1 MKGSTVA
8 KRSVT
13 TEVQI
18 AALSAAIELVARP
31 EYSRDWLKEEFAD
44 EKINSV
50 RVTGD
55 ILDAVE
61 VTMVNRLERIAKIL
75 QAELDELLDAD
86 EDDSDA

>member
-1 MKGSTVA
+1 MA

-61 VTMVNRLERIAKIL
+61 VTMVNKLEQIAKNL
-75 QAELDELLDAD
+75 QAELDELLAADSD
-86 EDDSDA
+86 EDESASDN